1 MINVQ
6 TGEFY
11 GPFDLLLDLIKSS
24 KYDIYDIQISEITNR
39 YIESLKTL
47 DIPSDETSDFI
58 LIATQLLYLKTRS
71 LMKDAIEPE
80 AEEESISQE
89 ELIERLSKYKKIKA
103 IISNLR
109 ILEDEG
115 TLKFFKFQ
123 EDLSEF
129 QEKKELNITYDI
141 EKLKY
146 HMEITINRLF
156 EENEFRVDEILNKEE
171 FSLDKYNA
179 EIKIKLIKERFI
191 NISNMLK
198 KVESK
203 SEAVIIFLSIL
214 ELAKTKNL
222 IILQDNDTLEI
233 SINIRED
240 EKKDE

>member
-1 MINVQ
+1 MINVK

-24 KYDIYDIQISEITNR
+24 KYDIYDIQISEITNK

-47 DIPSDETSDFI
+47 DIPADETSDFI

-71 LMKDAIEPE
+71 LLKDTIEHDDE
-80 AEEESISQE
+80 DEVISQE
-89 ELIERLSKYKKIKA
+89 ELIEKLNKYKIIKS
-103 IISNLR
+103 IIPNLR

-115 TLKFFKFQ
+115 MLKFFKFQ

-129 QEKKELNITYDI
+129 QEKKESNITYDV

-146 HMEITINRLF
+146 YMEIIINKLF
-156 EENEFRVDEILNKEE
+156 EDNDFKVDEILNREE
-171 FSLDKYNA
+171 YSLEKYNA
-179 EIKIKLIKERFI
+179 DIKIKLIKERFI
-191 NISNMLK
+191 NITNTLR

-222 IILQDNDTLEI
+222 IISQDNETLEI
-233 SINIRED
+233 LINIRED
-240 EKKDE
+240 GGKDE